1 MRKNDVIS
9 GNRRSSGKNRW
20 RKKMMWVLGIRWSSV
35 LATAGETQASGRGVW
50 TADAHCRWVIACIY
64 VCCPHWKREWSKGR
78 RPLNKGVGRWL
89 AIFGIAGEREKLSL
103 PSSYHLFSRWEKGK
117 KSKYW
122 KQTVPRSHPPKK
134 ISCVVGVVVGCYC
147 WKTEDLLFGNLP
159 RVPQIFEILVSRGS
173 NACPHVCERMCL

>member
-1 MRKNDVIS
+1 MLTVGGLLPVFMCVVPTGKGND
-9 GNRRSSGKNRW
+9 
-20 RKKMMWVLGIRWSSV
+20 
-35 LATAGETQASGRGVW
+35 
-50 TADAHCRWVIACIY
+50 
-64 VCCPHWKREWSKGR
+64 SKGR

-103 PSSYHLFSRWEKGK
+103 PYSYHLFSRWEKGK

-134 ISCVVGVVVGCYC
+134 ISWMVGVVVGCYC

-159 RVPQIFEILVSRGS
+159 WVPQIFEILVSRGS